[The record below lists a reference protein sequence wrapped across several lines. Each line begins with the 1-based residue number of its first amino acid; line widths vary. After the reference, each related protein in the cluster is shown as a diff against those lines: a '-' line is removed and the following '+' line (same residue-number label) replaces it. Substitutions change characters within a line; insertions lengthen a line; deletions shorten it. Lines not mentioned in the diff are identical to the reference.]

1 MAIKLY
7 MDVHIK
13 RQITEGLRRRGVDN
27 SSTLSDKELLDR
39 AKILGRVLVTED
51 VDLIKEADRRLKN
64 NEFLL
69 GLIYLPQSKISI
81 GRCIEE
87 LELLAKILEPEDFY
101 NQIIFLPLKWKALIS
116 FKILLWQ
123 KQKWN
128 IYLDEKGIA
137 WIEGTGIKVIEIV
150 LVHIAY
156 GWSPNEI
163 KFQYPHL
170 SLSQIYSALAYY
182 WDNKD
187 TIDSQI
193 KKETEEIEKLMK
205 NFYKSSIY
213 KKIWEKLEKW
223 V

>member
-13 RQITEGLRRRGVDN
+13 RQITEGLRRRGVDVLTAQEDN

-101 NQIIFLPLKWKALIS
+101 NQIIFLPLK
-116 FKILLWQ
+116 
-123 KQKWN
+123 
-128 IYLDEKGIA
+128 
-137 WIEGTGIKVIEIV
+137 
-150 LVHIAY
+150 
-156 GWSPNEI
+156 
-163 KFQYPHL
+163 
-170 SLSQIYSALAYY
+170 
-182 WDNKD
+182 
-187 TIDSQI
+187 
-193 KKETEEIEKLMK
+193 
-205 NFYKSSIY
+205 
-213 KKIWEKLEKW
+213 
-223 V
+223 

>member
-27 SSTLSDKELLDR
+27 NSTLSDKELLDR

-81 GRCIEE
+81 SRCIEE

-101 NQIIFLPLKWKALIS
+101 NQIIFLPLK
-116 FKILLWQ
+116 
-123 KQKWN
+123 
-128 IYLDEKGIA
+128 
-137 WIEGTGIKVIEIV
+137 
-150 LVHIAY
+150 
-156 GWSPNEI
+156 
-163 KFQYPHL
+163 
-170 SLSQIYSALAYY
+170 
-182 WDNKD
+182 
-187 TIDSQI
+187 
-193 KKETEEIEKLMK
+193 
-205 NFYKSSIY
+205 
-213 KKIWEKLEKW
+213 
-223 V
+223 